1 VPALDMPL
9 WQVGTVANT
18 GAVRPGRTAP
28 GAEAIPAGFRLSAN
42 SIMTFMGS
50 SPMHSGRRPFG
61 VTMALLSEGLHTV
74 VFTHNEGGMEL
85 DV

>member
-1 VPALDMPL
+1 
-9 WQVGTVANT
+9 
-18 GAVRPGRTAP
+18 
-28 GAEAIPAGFRLSAN
+28 
-42 SIMTFMGS
+42 
-50 SPMHSGRRPFG
+50 MHSGRRPFG